1 MRIPIE
7 SSELDQIVRETPSHV
22 GSCVLVI
29 DLSSMVLKIE
39 HIVALQNVSGGH
51 IACGRFRLRNTEQ
64 EDKLLVKELHKFLNK
79 ESNLDPTNVDLNIE
93 ESEEVNLDQLT
104 DELVQVF
111 LF

>member
-39 HIVALQNVSGGH
+39 HIVAL
-51 IACGRFRLRNTEQ
+51 
-64 EDKLLVKELHKFLNK
+64 
-79 ESNLDPTNVDLNIE
+79 
-93 ESEEVNLDQLT
+93 
-104 DELVQVF
+104 
-111 LF
+111 

>member
-51 IACGRFRLRNTEQ
+51 IASGRFRLRNTEQ
-64 EDKLLVKELHKFLNK
+64 EDNANTPLSSLAQ
-79 ESNLDPTNVDLNIE
+79 LDARKIDERCSHVDYICDDVADTLK
-93 ESEEVNLDQLT
+93 VG
-104 DELVQVF
+104 
-111 LF
+111 

>member
-39 HIVALQNVSGGH
+39 HIVALENVSQGH

-64 EDKLLVKELHKFLNK
+64 EDNANTPLSSLAQ
-79 ESNLDPTNVDLNIE
+79 LDARKI
-93 ESEEVNLDQLT
+93 DQRRSHVHHVGDDVADTLGIG
-104 DELVQVF
+104 
-111 LF
+111 